1 MHWNLEAWYKQ
12 ANLTVLV
19 GNRTDF
25 LNSVTP
31 SHLALLGASGIHTS
45 TQQKVFDEIVGHAAS
60 SFKLIRLAALAGWR
74 SHRSEQVHAFGG
86 ELRLVRIGLT
96 RPDPLFNLCDFARQA
111 GIENL

>member
-31 SHLALLGASGIHTS
+31 SHLALAWGIGHSHLDATES
-45 TQQKVFDEIVGHAAS
+45 VDEIVGHAAS

-111 GIENL
+111 GIGNL